1 MKIIKTIKRALHFD
15 STLYSEIEQKDE
27 YNIQAILVVVLVSII
42 PAVAIQGFDVFEI
55 IISFIY
61 ELLSCI
67 FWIGIIVVM
76 AFKVLDIRITP
87 INFARCIGIALF
99 PLLLMIF
106 VLIPYIGIY
115 LAIIGIVLSI
125 LSVFKVVKEHLEI
138 EFGLALVL
146 TMIGAI
152 PFILLNF
159 YLIYQK

>member
-1 MKIIKTIKRALHFD
+1 
-15 STLYSEIEQKDE
+15 
-27 YNIQAILVVVLVSII
+27 
-42 PAVAIQGFDVFEI
+42 
-55 IISFIY
+55 
-61 ELLSCI
+61 
-67 FWIGIIVVM
+67 M

-159 YLIYQK
+159 YLVYQK